1 MFKMEK
7 ISKNKQKI
15 KRHNFSK
22 IMIVRIS
29 IFNDF
34 QSHLAIVYGN
44 KKATDGYRL

>member
-15 KRHNFSK
+15 KRRNFSK

-34 QSHLAIVYGN
+34 
-44 KKATDGYRL
+44 